1 MRILIISLFGF
12 LAACNGTTIQQVPS
26 NVPNE
31 STQVA
36 ALQAQVIALQKQ
48 IDSLQIIGKVSGKSE
63 DTDNTRALT
72 TNFGP
77 CSNMGVLVGFTNGTN
92 SADPLT
98 SDFQAFKQCTGYQYE
113 VGVGT
118 GIIAT
123 AERIFWDGPNCT
135 GNILEWQ
142 AGGVGYNTQ
151 TLQGGVVFLSPVDNS
166 ELMVQAGQNPQPIM
180 IQSVWVNSN
189 PGCQADVETQMMYQV
204 SPNDTSISGVPNSVS
219 ASYQLGAP

>member
-123 AERIFWDGPNCT
+123 AERIFRSGVLVGFTNGTNSADPLTSDFQAFKQCT
-135 GNILEWQ
+135 GYQYEV
-142 AGGVGYNTQ
+142 GVGTGIIA
-151 TLQGGVVFLSPVDNS
+151 TAERIF
-166 ELMVQAGQNPQPIM
+166 
-180 IQSVWVNSN
+180 
-189 PGCQADVETQMMYQV
+189 
-204 SPNDTSISGVPNSVS
+204 
-219 ASYQLGAP
+219 